1 MLVWNCVHYS
11 KQILGDISANPCR
24 RSHCYSNHSSKLI
37 FTNLCSNFC
46 RWIFNHSLDYSCK
59 NANIKLLP
67 ETEPFCV
74 RGYIS
79 KATVLDIVA
88 VWSPKNS
95 ASHLKRERRSN
106 YYLFKPLHIILAQ
119 STPST
124 AALLLI
130 RAGVPCPVLNLDAA
144 VGSQIGACRQGS
156 QQLLLLDSL
165 LQRCKS
171 KTHTSHRK
179 RSRIPNQ
186 K

>member
-1 MLVWNCVHYS
+1 MTHIVLVWNCVHYS

-79 KATVLDIVA
+79 KATVLNIVA

-95 ASHLKRERRSN
+95 ASHLKREKRST
-106 YYLFKPLHIILAQ
+106 YYLSKPLHIKLVH
-119 STPST
+119 STPSNFDGRKSASGRWLET
-124 AALLLI
+124 IAALLLI
-130 RAGVPCPVLNLDAA
+130 RAGVP
-144 VGSQIGACRQGS
+144 
-156 QQLLLLDSL
+156 
-165 LQRCKS
+165 LQCW
-171 KTHTSHRK
+171 
-179 RSRIPNQ
+179 I
-186 K
+186 